1 MAHHQLFIAGQW
13 REPHSKRYREI
24 INPADETLLALAP
37 EASADDIDAAIDAAR
52 HAFDHGPWPQLP
64 PNERSAVLLRIAAA
78 IETDAAH
85 LARLETLNTGKTLG
99 ESEADLACVVATFR
113 YYAGLLEARTDIAHP
128 QAPAHVISVTR
139 HEPVGVCALI
149 VPWNYPLL
157 QTAWKLAPALAAGN
171 TVILKPSELTPL
183 SALHLTSLL
192 AALALPPGVFNLV
205 CGDGAVGHRLALS
218 ARVDMLS
225 FTGGANAG
233 AKVMQAA
240 SGNFKRL
247 ALELGGKNPNIV
259 FADADLDVA
268 LDQALNAVFFNAGQV
283 CSAGSR
289 LLLEASIH
297 DRFVER
303 LAERIEAI
311 VLGDGFDSR
320 TRMGPL
326 ISAAHRDRVLALVQT
341 AQGEGARLSA
351 GGHIPRDAH
360 LSKGFW
366 LRPTLLTEV
375 QADMGIAREEIFGP
389 VITVER
395 FTDENHAVQLA
406 NDTPYGL
413 AAGVWTADLGRA
425 HRLARRL
432 RVGTLW
438 VNDYNVAFP
447 QAPWG
452 GFKASGIGRELSAAG
467 LEEFSEL
474 KHVLL
479 NCEPRSLNWFK

>member
-1 MAHHQLFIAGQW
+1 MSYQSLFIAGQW
-13 REPHSKRYREI
+13 REPHSGRYREI
-24 INPADETLLALAP
+24 LNPANESLLALAP
-37 EASADDIDAAIDAAR
+37 EAGAQDVDAAIDAAR

-64 PNERSAVLLRIAAA
+64 PSERSAWLLRIAAA
-78 IETDAAH
+78 IEADAAQ
-85 LARLETLNTGKTLG
+85 LARLETLNTGKTLC
-99 ESEADLACVVATFR
+99 ESEADMACVVATFR
-113 YYAGLLEARTDIAHP
+113 YYAGLLEARTDRAHP
-128 QAPAHVISVTR
+128 HAPDHVISVTR

-183 SALHLTSLL
+183 SALHLTALL
-192 AALALPPGVFNLV
+192 AALALPAGVFNLV
-205 CGDGAVGHRLALS
+205 CGDGTVGHHMALS
-218 ARVDMLS
+218 DRVDMVS
-225 FTGGANAG
+225 FTGGAQAG

-289 LLLEASIH
+289 LLLQASVH
-297 DRFVER
+297 DRFVAR
-303 LAERIEAI
+303 LVERIDAI

-326 ISAAHRDRVLALVQT
+326 ISAAQRNRVLSLIQA
-341 AQGEGARLSA
+341 AQGEGARLRA
-351 GGHIPRDAH
+351 GGQRPTDAH
-360 LSKGFW
+360 LEKGFW
-366 LRPTLLTEV
+366 LRPTLLSDV
-375 QADMGIAREEIFGP
+375 QADMRIAREEIFGP

-395 FTDENHAVQLA
+395 FTDEAHAVRLA

-413 AAGVWTADLGRA
+413 AAGVWTGDLGCANRM
-425 HRLARRL
+425 ARRL

-438 VNDYNVAFP
+438 VNDYNLAFP

-452 GFKASGIGRELSAAG
+452 GFKASGIGRELSATG

-479 NCEPRSLNWFK
+479 NCEPRALNWFT